1 MKALQS
7 ITEIAVTGLW
17 KRAAPQ
23 VEEFSYQLTV
33 PFLLTVGVLV
43 EFLGVVDMSV
53 LSFFL
58 LQVPGAQCWL

>member
-33 PFLLTVGVLV
+33 PFLLTV
-43 EFLGVVDMSV
+43 
-53 LSFFL
+53 
-58 LQVPGAQCWL
+58 